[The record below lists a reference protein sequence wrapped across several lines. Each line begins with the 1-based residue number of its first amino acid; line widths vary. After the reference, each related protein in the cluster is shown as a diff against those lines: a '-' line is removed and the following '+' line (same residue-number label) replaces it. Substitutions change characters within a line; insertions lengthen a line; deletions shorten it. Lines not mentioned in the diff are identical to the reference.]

1 MKVSGWYESDYGASF
16 FDYEADTLEQIAKEM
31 LEEFHDDCVGVDLE
45 AIDQDNKDVSKELA
59 ALLEGGE

>member
-1 MKVSGWYESDYGASF
+1 MKVSGWYESDYGVSF
-16 FDYEADTLEQIAKEM
+16 FDYKADTLEQIAKDM